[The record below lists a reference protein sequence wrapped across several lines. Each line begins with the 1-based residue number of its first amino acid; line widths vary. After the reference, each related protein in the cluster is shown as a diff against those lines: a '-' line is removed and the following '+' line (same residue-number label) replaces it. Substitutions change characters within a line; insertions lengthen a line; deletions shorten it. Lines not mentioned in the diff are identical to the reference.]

1 MKVLGL
7 DTSTF
12 TGGAGLVDE
21 GQLVAEY
28 VLGIEANHS
37 ERLLPAVEHVLSG
50 AGWSGEQLD
59 AVAVTSGPG
68 SFTGLRI
75 GVATAKVLA
84 YAWDKPLIGV
94 STLEA
99 MAWQQNGLGGLVVP
113 IINAR
118 RNRVYAAVYRVSAGG
133 DLRPQIIRPAAN
145 LPMTELLSAL
155 NAWDEQITFVGDAV
169 NLFSME
175 ISSTVGGRWLR
186 IPAANAALRA
196 GSVAALGEQM
206 LLAGEQA
213 DPFTLIPS
221 YLRKAEAEV
230 KWERAHRS

>member
-1 MKVLGL
+1 
-7 DTSTF
+7 
-12 TGGAGLVDE
+12 
-21 GQLVAEY
+21 
-28 VLGIEANHS
+28 
-37 ERLLPAVEHVLSG
+37 
-50 AGWSGEQLD
+50 
-59 AVAVTSGPG
+59 
-68 SFTGLRI
+68 
-75 GVATAKVLA
+75 
-84 YAWDKPLIGV
+84 
-94 STLEA
+94 
-99 MAWQQNGLGGLVVP
+99 
-113 IINAR
+113 
-118 RNRVYAAVYRVSAGG
+118 
-133 DLRPQIIRPAAN
+133 
-145 LPMTELLSAL
+145 
-155 NAWDEQITFVGDAV
+155 VGDAV